1 MINFNDGSVNS
12 LAGTYPL
19 LHDLQAMDF
28 FNFIFDEAMLK
39 LIDPVQIARR
49 RVKGVSNTVVPQPSL
64 SSQYNNFVV
73 GVDLF
78 DLLLSYYQRT
88 KWWWPLRTN
97 VLNAAVDAG

>member
-1 MINFNDGSVNS
+1 MN
-12 LAGTYPL
+12 
-19 LHDLQAMDF
+19 F

-39 LIDPVQIARR
+39 LIDPVQTARR

-64 SSQYNNFVV
+64 SSQYNNSVG

-78 DLLLSYYQRT
+78 DLLLSYYKRSRGK

-97 VLNAAVDAG
+97 FLNAAVNAG